1 MLPVFPPELLAGA
14 RNCVVNYGG
23 VKAGDQVV
31 ILTELGSY
39 VDEIAVMALATVCNE
54 VGAEVQTIYTKR
66 LLNSWWESLSPAVR
80 AAIGAA
86 DVVLQNMDT
95 IGKTHLLDLML
106 NKKTRRIRNYA
117 TDQVLLSS
125 DWARWPVELQDLVE
139 LKVNGR
145 LAASTEYR
153 ITTAAGTDITG
164 KIAKSIRPW
173 RVNQKRSGGM
183 NVTFPPSVFRA
194 QESEDARGV
203 IAVQGTYPWGA
214 RRFGL
219 PETFFDNPVLLTVDG
234 NQVVDISG
242 GWEADRY
249 RQAIEETAGKIGE
262 RAYTVDSF
270 HSGMS
275 PKAFT
280 SFTPRVDP
288 DRWEHVMHNHENWF
302 HFHIGGL
309 STKDTT
315 TDNHQHVEHIN
326 GICRNATVYLDGEIM
341 ATNGRLSIWDDPEIV
356 ELATKYGTPAA
367 LFAPTEVWA

>member
-1 MLPVFPPELLAGA
+1 MLPVFPPELLTGA
-14 RNCVVNYGG
+14 RNCVIEYGG
-23 VKAGDQVV
+23 IKKGDQVV

-39 VDEIAVMALATVCNE
+39 VDEIVVMALAAVCDE
-54 VGAEVQTIYTKR
+54 AGADVQTIFTKR
-66 LLNSWWESLSPAVR
+66 LLDSWWESLSPSVR

-95 IGKTHLLDLML
+95 IGKTHLLDLMI
-106 NKKTRRIRNYA
+106 NNKTRRIRNYA
-117 TDQVLLSS
+117 TDMVLMCS
-125 DWARWPVELQDLVE
+125 DWARWPVELQDLIE

-145 LAASTEYR
+145 LTASSEYR

-173 RVNQKRSGGM
+173 RVDNKRSGGM
-183 NVTFPPSVFRA
+183 NVSFPPSVFRA

-214 RRFGL
+214 RKYGL
-219 PETFFDNPVLLTVDG
+219 AETFFDHPVMLTVEG
-234 NQVVDISG
+234 NQVTQVSG
-242 GWEADRY
+242 DWEADRY
-249 RQAIEETAGKIGE
+249 RKAIEDTAAEIGD

-280 SFTPRVDP
+280 PFTPKVDT
-288 DRWEHVMHNHENWF
+288 DRWDHIMHNHENWF

-309 STKDTT
+309 SVKDTSGSAR
-315 TDNHQHVEHIN
+315 QAVEHIN
-326 GICRNATVYLDGEIM
+326 AVCRSATVYLDGELM
-341 ATNGRLSIWDDPEIV
+341 ATNGRLWIWDDPEV
-356 ELATKYGTPAA
+356 VKLATKYGNPEAM
-367 LFAPTEVWA
+367 FAPTEVWA

>member
-1 MLPVFPPELLAGA
+1 MLPVFPPELLTGA

-23 VKAGDQVV
+23 IKAGDQVV

-39 VDEIAVMALATVCNE
+39 VDEIVVMALATVCNE

-66 LLNSWWESLSPAVR
+66 LLNSWWESLSPSVR

-153 ITTAAGTDITG
+153 ITTTAGTDITG

-173 RVNQKRSGGM
+173 RVDQKRSGGM

-194 QESEDARGV
+194 QESEEARGV

-214 RRFGL
+214 RRYGL
-219 PETFFDNPVLLTVDG
+219 PETFFDNPVLLTVED
-234 NQVVDISG
+234 NSVVNVAG

-249 RQAIEETAGKIGE
+249 RQAIEETAATIGD
-262 RAYTVDSF
+262 RAYAVDSF

-280 SFTPRVDP
+280 SFAPRVDP

-315 TDNHQHVEHIN
+315 NDSHQHVEHIN
-326 GICRNATVYLDGEIM
+326 AICRNATVYLDGEIM
-341 ATNGRLSIWDDPEIV
+341 AVNGRLSIWDDPEIV
-356 ELATKYGTPAA
+356 EIATKYGTPAA